1 MENAKLDSVRIKEI
15 EQELLRIFTPD
26 YRGLPLGTAYQAAQL
41 FEKVNAKFKATQG
54 KVIVLDVLTF
64 KDWMAKFQ
72 QDLRVLRLQANLDPR
87 RTISIRQIFKYVQVG
102 RYLIPQTQMPE
113 SEFKALGGFEKAVIL
128 ADVAEAGR
136 LTQDLLEASADYTLL
151 KLKEEVAPLL
161 GKEVQW
167 EKRLTRID
175 SHEAAEASLIVMG
188 NRLGYRTYTAH
199 PAHKFGGQKLS
210 EISILRE
217 LPHFAT
223 EQTMRSA
230 NRIDVVWLKED
241 DYPEYFFEVENTT
254 DITLG
259 LHRMYQARKYGD
271 QFFIVG
277 PKNFGERF
285 RRELEK
291 APFKAVEQKYLFRSY
306 VQLLNMFR
314 AARKYCDARADFFGK
329 QSSASAAL
337 LNDL

>member
-1 MENAKLDSVRIKEI
+1 MENVKPDSVPIEGI
-15 EQELLRIFTPD
+15 EQELMSSFTPD
-26 YRGLPLGTAYQAAQL
+26 YRGLPLRTAYRAAQL
-41 FEKVNAKFKATQG
+41 FEKVNAEFKAAPG
-54 KVIVLDVLTF
+54 KVIVLGVSTF

-72 QDLRVLRLQANLDPR
+72 QNLKVLRLKGKLDPR
-87 RTISIRQIFKYVQVG
+87 RTISIRQIHKYVQVG
-102 RYLIPQTQMPE
+102 RYLIPQTQMTE
-113 SEFKALGGFEKAVIL
+113 SEFETLGGFEKAVIL

-136 LTQDLLEASADYTLL
+136 LTQDLLKASADYTVH
-151 KLKEEVAPLL
+151 KLEEVVAPLL
-161 GKEVQW
+161 GKKVQW
-167 EKRLTRID
+167 EKRLTID

-188 NRLGYRTYTAH
+188 NRLGYKTYTAH
-199 PAHKFGGQKLS
+199 PAHKFGGQELA
-210 EISILRE
+210 EISTQPK

-230 NRIDVVWLKED
+230 SRIDVVWLKE

-254 DITLG
+254 NITSG
-259 LHRMYQARKYGD
+259 LHRMYQARKYGE

-277 PKNFGERF
+277 PKEFGERF

-291 APFKAVEQKYLFRSY
+291 APFKAVEQKYLFRTY

-314 AARKYCDARADFFGK
+314 AASRYCDAQADFFGK
-329 QSSASAAL
+329 QSSASEAF